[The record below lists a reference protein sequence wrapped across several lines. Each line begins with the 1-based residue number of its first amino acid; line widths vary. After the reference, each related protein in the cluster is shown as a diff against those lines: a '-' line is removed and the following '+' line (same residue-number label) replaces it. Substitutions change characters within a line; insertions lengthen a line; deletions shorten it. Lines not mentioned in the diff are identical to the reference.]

1 MSTVILKENA
11 LNQLK
16 KGTVLFQE
24 GTKVH
29 SFGMIV
35 KGSVLIQS
43 SGGVQRLVKTGTLA
57 AVEDLFSGEYSGD
70 YTTQEDT
77 IFYAFPA
84 SGADQ
89 LELFLDKNAEYR
101 GIAVYSMEQ
110 ALAGFVKE
118 QDRLLLIAEEQGG
131 ETDQFRLGDDT
142 EKRSYYQEA
151 AKIPVEAQKNYFRG
165 SISMV
170 MHHINEI
177 AGMIQELSDSCLK
190 ILQYI
195 EELTPKEILQPE
207 PSAVTSVT
215 EDEAIK
221 LLGNSL
227 FQIVKAAELDPAE
240 QKEIITAVN
249 AFVDTKDRLS
259 TQDDM
264 RRLRKQIIDGYYC
277 LYKILIFKWLEDETV
292 PYPVKLFLNYGFIDE
307 RLLDEEQLRYLIRMA
322 EARYDDLPCPVYT
335 MPEWLKEIYEG
346 RKEPSRDSFEVDYRD
361 MLRKKQRSGAIT
373 EKQEQEYLEDK
384 HRKVI
389 FEIENMFTSN
399 NKIVNGR
406 LSSYVPILY
415 KDEFYGSIERLFL
428 TKKQLCDSIM
438 ELEQK
443 DFTVFQREVLYTN
456 PELNITKE
464 YVIKRIYPDVIQA
477 PVYGTT
483 SSMWQ
488 EITGRR
494 RDTPAR
500 FIFPVISENEV
511 SKLVTKAFGRLHW
524 EYCRC
529 EQGAAW
535 NNIQYK
541 SLTSEY
547 MDYIQYY
554 RKNHELSEEKRDKI
568 KSQILRARNNSREIF
583 LIDYEMWIE
592 FESNSAMKLNKVSR
606 AILAT
611 YCPFQKEIRES
622 LKNNMPF
629 VEAMAAQQRQFGE
642 KAREWD
648 LRIKRRENNNLE
660 VPDEFYTTYH
670 YYADN

>member
-1 MSTVILKENA
+1 M
-11 LNQLK
+11 
-16 KGTVLFQE
+16 LF
-24 GTKVH
+24 
-29 SFGMIV
+29 
-35 KGSVLIQS
+35 
-43 SGGVQRLVKTGTLA
+43 
-57 AVEDLFSGEYSGD
+57 
-70 YTTQEDT
+70 
-77 IFYAFPA
+77 
-84 SGADQ
+84 
-89 LELFLDKNAEYR
+89 
-101 GIAVYSMEQ
+101 
-110 ALAGFVKE
+110 
-118 QDRLLLIAEEQGG
+118 
-131 ETDQFRLGDDT
+131 
-142 EKRSYYQEA
+142 RS
-151 AKIPVEAQKNYFRG
+151 
-165 SISMV
+165 
-170 MHHINEI
+170 
-177 AGMIQELSDSCLK
+177 
-190 ILQYI
+190 
-195 EELTPKEILQPE
+195 
-207 PSAVTSVT
+207 
-215 EDEAIK
+215 
-221 LLGNSL
+221 
-227 FQIVKAAELDPAE
+227 
-240 QKEIITAVN
+240 
-249 AFVDTKDRLS
+249 
-259 TQDDM
+259 
-264 RRLRKQIIDGYYC
+264 
-277 LYKILIFKWLEDETV
+277 
-292 PYPVKLFLNYGFIDE
+292 
-307 RLLDEEQLRYLIRMA
+307 
-322 EARYDDLPCPVYT
+322 
-335 MPEWLKEIYEG
+335 
-346 RKEPSRDSFEVDYRD
+346 
-361 MLRKKQRSGAIT
+361 
-373 EKQEQEYLEDK
+373 
-384 HRKVI
+384 
-389 FEIENMFTSN
+389 
-399 NKIVNGR
+399 
-406 LSSYVPILY
+406 
-415 KDEFYGSIERLFL
+415 
-428 TKKQLCDSIM
+428 
-438 ELEQK
+438 
-443 DFTVFQREVLYTN
+443 
-456 PELNITKE
+456 KE